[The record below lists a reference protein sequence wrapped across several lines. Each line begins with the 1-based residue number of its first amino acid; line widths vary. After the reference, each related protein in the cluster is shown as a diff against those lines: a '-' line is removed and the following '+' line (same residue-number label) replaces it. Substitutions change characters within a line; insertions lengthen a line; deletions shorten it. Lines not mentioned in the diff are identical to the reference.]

1 MCDRSRLSATHDRS
15 SVPAVPSSPNYCP
28 LITSISLEKLTGAPN
43 PKILNSTH
51 GRRHTVDVN
60 PPSPPSL
67 MLSHSESDTHK
78 GLERRKF

>member
-1 MCDRSRLSATHDRS
+1 MCDRSRLSATHGRS
-15 SVPAVPSSPNYCP
+15 SAPAVPSSPNYC
-28 LITSISLEKLTGAPN
+28 SIPLEKLTGAPN

-51 GRRHTVDVN
+51 GRSHT
-60 PPSPPSL
+60 SISL